1 LRSLI
6 HFKRRQSAQILG
18 MIMVQIFSPSEAAL
32 SVISLAKRQAQF
44 VMRFCLISA
53 AVMLLSLIVMTVTGV
68 GEGLSRYAALTASG
82 KTPSPEAVTEL
93 MVPIM
98 PGLVVTFVFS
108 LILNAL
114 VGGLALRKTVLDQ
127 ENGQFGLQ
135 LGRDEINLFAGA
147 AVYTAILFAV
157 VLGFSIV
164 AGLVSGLHSALGGV
178 ALLGLVAG
186 LITVSVRMGQYG
198 VMSIAQR
205 GGVGFG
211 LRASFNQTDGRFWH
225 YMGAYV
231 LWTVIVLIGGM
242 VFQAIASLGAMAL
255 GTKIGSGIPQS
266 INEIASVG
274 WLFYVLVN
282 GMASGFFNLGYF
294 CIGAYAWH
302 QSKGDLPLI
311 KA

>member
-1 LRSLI
+1 
-6 HFKRRQSAQILG
+6 